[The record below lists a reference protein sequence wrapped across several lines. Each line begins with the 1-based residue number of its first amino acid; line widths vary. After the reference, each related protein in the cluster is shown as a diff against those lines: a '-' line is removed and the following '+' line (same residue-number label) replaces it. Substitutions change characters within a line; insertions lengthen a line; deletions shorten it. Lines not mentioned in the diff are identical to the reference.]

1 MAPLG
6 EGIKLLWDGRDFDL
20 CFDCY
25 NNGKFGS
32 GMTPADFILMESV
45 EETGV
50 NGGSWTDQETL
61 LLLEAL
67 ELFGENWNE
76 MAEHVATKTKAQCI
90 MHFLQMPIE
99 DPFLDVGEHNGM
111 SDGKSISSL
120 ADVSE
125 GKDADVN
132 QSCETHLS
140 FAVNALKGAFQA
152 IDYTYEEERPFSF
165 AEAGNPVM
173 VLLRQWNL
181 LESGLLADIVLEDP
195 PVDTRDPL
203 VFESVTGIGNVD
215 GLKEDHLHSLSGSSE
230 LNNEVEDSLANAASS
245 QSEMKQSA
253 TYHEGS
259 QKSSPEKESS
269 VSFHL
274 LDSRDDTR
282 LDDKWDDRTSQSN
295 TMDPYDVKDPVL
307 STTDNSHVVIA
318 SPRQRGSMPNVVKVL
333 DTLKVTEKNIQNCVD
348 QSYNKESLD

>member
-1 MAPLG
+1 
-6 EGIKLLWDGRDFDL
+6 
-20 CFDCY
+20 
-25 NNGKFGS
+25 
-32 GMTPADFILMESV
+32 MTPADFILMESV

-61 LLLEAL
+61 LLLDAL

-90 MHFLQMPIE
+90 MHFLQMPI
-99 DPFLDVGEHNGM
+99 DVPFLDVGEHNGM

-120 ADVSE
+120 ADVSV

-140 FAVNALKGAFQA
+140 FSVNALKGAFQA

-173 VLLRQWNL
+173 VLIAF
-181 LESGLLADIVLEDP
+181 LAKL
-195 PVDTRDPL
+195 VDQDVVGTSARC
-203 VFESVTGIGNVD
+203 SC
-215 GLKEDHLHSLSGSSE
+215 SSE

-307 STTDNSHVVIA
+307 STTDNSHVVMA